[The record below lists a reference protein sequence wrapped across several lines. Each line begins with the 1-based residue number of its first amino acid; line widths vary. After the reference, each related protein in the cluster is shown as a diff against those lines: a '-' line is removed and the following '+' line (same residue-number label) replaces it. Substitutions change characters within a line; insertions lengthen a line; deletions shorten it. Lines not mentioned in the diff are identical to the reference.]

1 MFLFWAQFARG
12 TEAGDPEQQAAE
24 PSEGSYYGRRSERE
38 CREGESTAEYRLKVA
53 TLRMVDETVPE
64 PQWVGG
70 FRELR
75 LRAAHGGE
83 TITVVPF
90 DETGELTTDAAAQ
103 ITDVFCGTRSA
114 CDVAVD
120 PRLVRVLYVLALHF
134 EAREIVIVS
143 GIRLPEE
150 DGRTSNHHLGR
161 AADIIVPGVPNEE
174 VASYAREFGRVGV
187 GVYPISGFT
196 HVDVRERSFF
206 WTDSSGPGEPICTQ
220 AILPDVAR
228 EVDELYDAA
237 FEDPRTFS
245 PVPMPPE
252 PEDPGARPEGED
264 DRLDDIDDEAMVGS
278 IFDEELESDLRVA
291 LREAGRGR
299 NRRGSPE
306 PRAEGRPSRSP
317 AATPRAPS
325 PAGTTA
331 VAPDGAQT
339 PDEATPAGDATDSD
353 QASSNTT
360 SPPTTVATALPG
372 TS

>member
-1 MFLFWAQFARG
+1 MASLLAALLFMIYAQFARA
-12 TEAGDPEQQAAE
+12 TDTGDPEQQAAE
-24 PSEGSYYGRRSERE
+24 PEEGNYYGRRGERQ
-38 CREGESTAEYRLKVA
+38 CREGESTADYRLKVA

-64 PQWVGG
+64 PQWVDG

-90 DETGELTTDAAAQ
+90 DESGELTSEAAAQ
-103 ITDVFCGTRSA
+103 VTDVFCGTRSA

-150 DGRTSNHHLGR
+150 DGRTSNHHAGR

-174 VASYAREFGRVGV
+174 VASYAREFGRLGV
-187 GVYPISGFT
+187 GVYPVSGFT

-206 WTDSSGPGEPICTQ
+206 WTDSSGPGEPICTVG
-220 AILPDVAR
+220 ILPDVAR
-228 EVDELYDAA
+228 EVDELYDEA
-237 FEDPRTFS
+237 FEDPRTWS

-252 PEDPGARPEGED
+252 PEDPGARPEGDE
-264 DRLDDIDDEAMVGS
+264 DRLDELDDEALVGS
-278 IFDEELESDLRVA
+278 IFDEELEGDLRVA
-291 LREAGRGR
+291 TREAGRGG
-299 NRRGSPE
+299 RG
-306 PRAEGRPSRSP
+306 RAATTASSEPSRGLRSAAGAAPESRSGASEVEP
-317 AATPRAPS
+317 AAPETP
-325 PAGTTA
+325 
-331 VAPDGAQT
+331 
-339 PDEATPAGDATDSD
+339 
-353 QASSNTT
+353 QASSNTM